1 MCRVLW
7 RFRDTNQSAD
17 VFVTTQVNGETGRPH
32 GSRYLPYLP
41 FKERVDQNNH
51 LPIHKLLLVI
61 PVEEQ
66 DMVEEVNLKRGQG
79 RNSCL
84 RKKPYNLEGGWFSK
98 QKSLE
103 GEWFL

>member
-1 MCRVLW
+1 
-7 RFRDTNQSAD
+7 
-17 VFVTTQVNGETGRPH
+17 
-32 GSRYLPYLP
+32 
-41 FKERVDQNNH
+41 VDQNNH
-51 LPIHKLLLVI
+51 LPIHKLFMVV

-103 GEWFL
+103 GEWFLQYKGPLSMKKMALRYSPRGRKRCKEPGMR